1 MNNTFDR
8 LQDDLLMI
16 SNPARY
22 IGGEYTRNRKEP
34 EPDDLRCAICFPDL
48 YEIGMSNLAIKI
60 IYDQLN
66 RIDGVHCDRVFSVAP
81 DFEALLRAKEIPL
94 YTLQSRLGLHALDL
108 LGISIG
114 YELTATNI
122 LQVLDLGK
130 IPIRA
135 NERSDKHP
143 IVIGGGP
150 AIANPLPFGAFLDFV
165 YIGESEG
172 GLDEVV
178 AILQRAKK
186 EGWSRARKVE
196 ALGKCSFLWHLG
208 KQSAV
213 LRHIDRSFPEKRT
226 FQHFVVP
233 NIKVAQDNGVVE
245 IMRGCP
251 NGCRFCH
258 AGQFYK
264 PYRQKDLASIVE
276 EVKQFIDEYGYRE
289 ITLSSLSSGDHPQI
303 EEMIDF
309 LNATYAHRNISFSL
323 PSLKVNTFNLG
334 ILEKLG
340 EVRKSG
346 LTFAIETPKEAWQ
359 RAMNKPVPL
368 QQVIEII
375 QEAKSRGWRLA
386 KFYFMVG
393 LPFVDREEENR
404 EIVDYL
410 GAIWDETKL
419 NMNINIGTF
428 IPKAHTPFQWCAQ
441 LPAKEAQNQLH
452 HLKKM
457 IIARIKGA
465 RVNYHDPTISYIEGL
480 ISRGDQN
487 FADVIESAYD
497 KGCRLDA
504 WDEYLDKEKWFEAI
518 GEASYDVNAA
528 ICDEYGLDEPLP
540 WDGINLRVSKPF
552 LVEEYK
558 RASRLLLTGRCTD
571 ECTHLCAAC
580 TPSNK
585 VVDAKRLISIEYPK
599 PQDRPS
605 PLSYVQALVTY
616 RRVFP
621 ATLIS
626 HINTMRNV
634 EMALQRSNLQV
645 QFTQG
650 YNPTPKL
657 EFVNPLSLGIT
668 GEAEILLIE
677 LVDDPSVTESVV
689 KETLQKNLNEGF
701 EITSVVFLPKG
712 KKRTL
717 ARHLVASRYEFD
729 TKGNVEAQN
738 ALQALVQK
746 PKEGA
751 TVKEIREHRFE
762 VIVCGERNMIKLLFG
777 KDADKFL
784 VASKYEITRTN
795 LYAGEIG
802 TSYSEFML
810 RP

>member
-1 MNNTFDR
+1 MNNTITR
-8 LQDDLLMI
+8 IQDELLMVR
-16 SNPARY
+16 NPARY
-22 IGGEYTRNRKEP
+22 VGGEYTRNRKEP
-34 EPDDLRCAICFPDL
+34 KEGDLRCAICFPDL

-66 RIDGVHCDRVFSVAP
+66 RIEGIHCDRVFAVAP
-81 DFEALLRAKEIPL
+81 DFEALLRKKDLPL
-94 YTLQSRLGLHALDL
+94 YTLQAGLGLHALDL

-122 LQVLDLGK
+122 LQILDLGR

-135 NERSDKHP
+135 SERGEGDP

-150 AIANPLPFGAFLDFV
+150 AVTNPLPFGSFLDFV

-172 GLDEVV
+172 GLDEV
-178 AILQRAKK
+178 ALTLKKAKR
-186 EGWSRARKVE
+186 EGWSRARKIE
-196 ALGKCSFLWHLG
+196 ALETVSFLWYPG
-208 KQSAV
+208 KTST
-213 LRHIDRSFPEKRT
+213 LRHIDHAFPEKRI
-226 FQHFVVP
+226 FRHFVVP
-233 NIKVAQDNGVVE
+233 TIQVAQDNGVVE

-264 PYRQKDLASIVE
+264 PYRQKELATVAE
-276 EVKQFIDEYGYRE
+276 EVGQFVDEYGYRE

-303 EEMIDF
+303 EAMIDL

-323 PSLKVNTFNLG
+323 PSLKVDTFNLG

-368 QQVIEII
+368 RQVVEII
-375 QEAKSRGWRLA
+375 REAKERGWRLA

-393 LPFVDREEENR
+393 LPFVDRQEESR
-404 EIVDYL
+404 QIVEYL
-410 GAIWDETKL
+410 GTVWEETRM

-441 LPAKEAQNQLH
+441 LPPAEAQDQLH

-457 IIARIKGA
+457 IIARIRGA

-480 ISRGDQN
+480 VSRGDER
-487 FADVIESAYD
+487 FSDVIESAYG

-518 GEASYDVNAA
+518 GEASYDVDSA
-528 ICDEYGLDEPLP
+528 IRDGYRLDEPLP
-540 WDGINLRVSKPF
+540 WDGINLRVGKPY
-552 LVEEYK
+552 LIKEHE
-558 RASRLLLTGRCTD
+558 RARALLLTGRCTP
-571 ECTHLCAAC
+571 ECTHRCGSC
-580 TPSNK
+580 TPARK
-585 VVDAKRLISIEYPK
+585 VVDAERLDAVECPN
-599 PQDRPS
+599 PQERPS

-621 ATLIS
+621 ATLVS

-634 EMALQRSNLQV
+634 EMALQRSGLRV

-677 LVDDPSVTESVV
+677 LVDDPSITEPIV
-689 KETLQKNLNEGF
+689 KKALGEILNEGF
-701 EITSVVFLPKG
+701 EITSVVFLPGG

-717 ARHLVASRYEFD
+717 ARHLVASRYEID
-729 TKGNVEAQN
+729 PKGDE
-738 ALQALVQK
+738 QALEALRVLVRK
-746 PKEGA
+746 PEEGA
-751 TVKEIREHRFE
+751 AVKEIRDGRFE
-762 VIVCGERNMIKLLFG
+762 VIVFGERNMIKLIFG
-777 KDADKFL
+777 KDADKFE
-784 VASKYEITRTN
+784 VASKYAITRTH
-795 LYAGEIG
+795 LYAGEVG
-802 TSYSEFML
+802 TSYGEFML
-810 RP
+810 RL

>member
-1 MNNTFDR
+1 MNSTFDR
-8 LQDDLLMI
+8 LQDELLMI

-22 IGGEYTRNRKEP
+22 IGGEYTQNRKEP
-34 EPDDLRCAICFPDL
+34 EPRDLRCAICFPDL

-60 IYDQLN
+60 LYDQLN
-66 RIDGVHCDRVFSVAP
+66 RIEDVHCDSVFSVAP
-81 DFEALLRAKEIPL
+81 DFEALLREKDLPL
-94 YTLQSRLGLHALDL
+94 YTLQTRLGLHELDF

-122 LQVLDLGK
+122 LQVLDLGR

-135 NERSDKHP
+135 GERGDEHP

-150 AIANPLPFGAFLDFV
+150 AITNPLPFGAFLDFV

-172 GLDEVV
+172 GLEAVV
-178 AILQRAKK
+178 AVLRQAKR
-186 EGWSRARKVE
+186 EGWSRAEKIRE
-196 ALGKCSFLWHLG
+196 LRQFTFLWYLGKKST
-208 KQSAV
+208 V
-213 LRHIDRSFPEKRT
+213 RHIDHVFPEKRT

-233 NIKVAQDNGVVE
+233 NIQVAQDNGVVE

-264 PYRQKDLASIVE
+264 PYRQKELATVVE
-276 EVKQFIDEYGYRE
+276 EVRQFVDEYGYRE
-289 ITLSSLSSGDHPQI
+289 ITLSSLSSGDHPQL
-303 EEMIDF
+303 EAMIDL

-323 PSLKVNTFNLG
+323 PSLKVNTFSLG

-359 RAMNKPVPL
+359 QAMNKPVPL
-368 QQVIEII
+368 RQVIEII

-441 LPAKEAQNQLH
+441 LPAAEAQDQLH

-465 RVNYHDPTISYIEGL
+465 RVNYHDPTISTIEGL
-480 ISRGDQN
+480 ISRGDER
-487 FADVIESAYD
+487 FADVIENAYD

-528 ICDEYGLDEPLP
+528 IYDEYRLDEPLP
-540 WDGINLRVSKPF
+540 WDGINLRVGKPF
-552 LVEEYK
+552 LIEEYK
-558 RASRLLLTGRCTD
+558 RASRLLLTGRCTA
-571 ECTHLCAAC
+571 ECAHRCAAC
-580 TPSNK
+580 TSAHK
-585 VVDAKRLISIEYPK
+585 VVDAKRSDVVEYPK
-599 PQDRPS
+599 PQERPS

-621 ATLIS
+621 ATMIS

-634 EMALQRSNLQV
+634 EMALQRANLQV

-677 LVDDPSVTESVV
+677 LVDDPTLTEAGV
-689 KETLQKNLNEGF
+689 KEALQEKLHDGF
-701 EITSVVFLPKG
+701 MITDVVFLPKG
-712 KKRTL
+712 KKQTL

-729 TKGNVEAQN
+729 TKGSMEAQS
-738 ALQALVQK
+738 ALRALVRE

-751 TVKEIREHRFE
+751 TVKEIREDRFE
-762 VIVCGERNMIKLLFG
+762 VIIHGERNMIKLLFG

-784 VASKYEITRTN
+784 IASKYGITRTH
-795 LYAGEIG
+795 LYAGEVG

-810 RP
+810 RL